1 MEVTDLLKHKV
12 KSNRIKV
19 VCWNVPS
26 TQFSCKL
33 VTIRHKVSP
42 PTVGEV
48 ALRINRK
55 TVTSQEIVEAMLQV
69 NSAG

>member
-1 MEVTDLLKHKV
+1 MQSQKLRA
-12 KSNRIKV
+12 NRIKV
-19 VCWNVPS
+19 VCGDVLG

-33 VTIRHKVSP
+33 ARIRHKARP
-42 PTVGEV
+42 PSVGEV

-69 NSAG
+69 NSAGW